1 MSRLEHP
8 DSKTLW
14 CRDSW
19 QLRPKCGVTRAAPRA
34 DTPKDGLPPRQR
46 TTSDPDAFILDSSA
60 IAPPIHP
67 EVQEEEGVFGG
78 GQVQSPWPVTAHRL
92 QRAARPPQKAQF
104 AIFSRWQAFW
114 QELAPTRSDFT
125 TQDDAV
131 SSAESVPQKEVLQ
144 KCKCVRFWNKCYFK
158 KIIINVEFTSS
169 IT

>member
-1 MSRLEHP
+1 MVPGQLAVKTQVRGDPCSTEGRHTQRRIATQTEDHIWPWCLHFRFFCHCSPNPPWGPGRGGSLWGRSRSEPLA
-8 DSKTLW
+8 
-14 CRDSW
+14 
-19 QLRPKCGVTRAAPRA
+19 GN
-34 DTPKDGLPPRQR
+34 
-46 TTSDPDAFILDSSA
+46 
-60 IAPPIHP
+60 
-67 EVQEEEGVFGG
+67 
-78 GQVQSPWPVTAHRL
+78 SPWAA
-92 QRAARPPQKAQF
+92 RAARPPQKAQF